1 MKRTDLQDLL
11 LLAALWGASFLFM
24 RIRAPAFGPL
34 AMAALRVAGAAL
46 LLLLPLLRW
55 RGEWPALKAHW
66 PALLVV
72 GVSNSALPFALFGYA
87 ALHLTGGLAAVFNA
101 ATPLFGALIAW
112 AWLRESLSGW
122 RIAGLIIGFVG
133 VAGLAW
139 VKAGDVS
146 AGSSVLAVLA
156 CLAAPLLYGFSASFT
171 RRRLAGVPP
180 MAIAAGSQLFA
191 ALALAVPAALTWPA
205 TAPSGSAWLMLAAL
219 SILCTALAY
228 VLYFR
233 LIVNAGPAN
242 AMTVT
247 YLVPAFAVGWGA
259 LFLGETLTWP
269 MLLGCAVILV
279 GTALTTG
286 LLPRPEIV
294 KPVVKPVVKRAVD
307 RAVKPGA
314 PRG

>member
-1 MKRTDLQDLL
+1 
-11 LLAALWGASFLFM
+11 M
-24 RIRAPAFGPL
+24 RITAPAFGPL

-171 RRRLAGVPP
+171 RRRLTGAPP